1 MEEKRVE
8 YVAFQTINVRVTQ
21 SRFIVGE
28 SKQIFEILWII
39 LCIKPQQN
47 NVKLKYLALSTN
59 FEIAMQK

>member
-28 SKQIFEILWII
+28 SKQIFEIL
-39 LCIKPQQN
+39 
-47 NVKLKYLALSTN
+47 
-59 FEIAMQK
+59 